1 MGDIVWD
8 MLESGSEI
16 YRIGSFIW
24 DMFVDFKLLDDGYG
38 FISVVRGVFGG
49 VFMREIEF
57 KLFIF

>member
-1 MGDIVWD
+1 

-49 VFMREIEF
+49 VFTREIEF